1 MAEFVEQRMEE
12 MIPEVMAQFFS
23 SLNVSPV

>member
-12 MIPEVMAQFFS
+12 MIPEVMALFFS
-23 SLNVSPV
+23 SINVSPV